1 MENRA
6 FGVLA
11 TALLCLCAYASAA
24 RAEPLRVL
32 YAEPF
37 QAQTLHTPGAQK
49 PGPASPANLR
59 VQAFNRTFEL
69 QLEDNG
75 RLLRATSAA
84 TRARFG
90 AIQLLKG
97 TIKDAP
103 GSWVRLTL
111 NQGRYSGAFWDGSEL
126 YAIAPREAIDSA
138 SLTPMRP
145 GATGIYRLSDTQ
157 GGLFD
162 GTCAVAGSATP
173 SASPIAK
180 FRSLIG
186 ELRAAADTA
195 FAAAP
200 REVEVSM
207 IGDFEFTTRFG
218 SGAAQAMLD
227 RMNVVDG
234 IFSSQVGVTTIP
246 TDFITFPANTDP
258 FTSSEPSTLLEQL
271 GNYRNATAVV
281 RSRGLAHLLTG
292 RQLNGDIVGI
302 AYLGSVCTARNGA
315 GLTEVSSFIDSPL
328 VMAHELGHN
337 FGAPHDGEAGSPC
350 VNTPQTFLMAPE
362 IGFSSEFSACSLQQ
376 METRLQTASCVVAA
390 RNRDLAVSTP
400 TERLQAIANTPFDVT
415 FDLTS
420 VGDTD
425 AVNVVLTV
433 FQPFNLTVLSASM
446 PGAVCTVQFGENT
459 RCELPALAAG
469 ASTRLTLRAS
479 YASVGEQTFRAAVVS
494 SNDVNSGNDQA
505 FVRVD
510 NVAERAMQMTAVSVP
525 SPVTLGDPFDV
536 TFDIAAIGNQTLSS
550 VGVQLFLS
558 NAHAL
563 SASIDGGTCD
573 TTPNFSQLAFCTTGP
588 LAPRAPLRL
597 RARLVSDRVGI
608 EGITLQA
615 IEQGAGSG
623 VILNTALIT
632 QPAHDIAVWA
642 DQEDR
647 RTAIGVPAT
656 WQLEVRSA
664 GAYAVDNVH
673 VRLDISAH
681 HLNPQLSGPL
691 AALCTLTTP
700 DVYDCNLGT
709 LSGGA
714 VVAGQLTASSNIPG
728 GGAFAFQVV
737 PLQADDESANDS
749 LLLDLEVRAV
759 SEISVFASGFHG
771 TFDGRPASMFASV
784 DAGGIGN
791 SENVRLDIAL
801 PASFS
806 ISSASLAQNPCT
818 LQASARHL
826 ATCTLASLA
835 ADESA
840 TLTIAYEAAAPG
852 VYTGTLTV
860 SADED
865 FNAANN
871 VATLDFHVAP
881 NVDGAMLPP
890 SSPPPVLRTD
900 QAAVLTFTATSNKYA
915 LTDARIDFNWVG
927 ALDEF
932 SASGPGATCAASDT
946 GYSCELGTLPP
957 NSSVPIHVQTRSS
970 VATQVQIGAFLTS
983 PAETQ
988 FTDNYAAVIFSYLE
1002 PGDVA
1007 VGVAQSTLDAT
1018 RGRQVQVI
1026 FDVNTLAP
1034 VVGGFLEIGVD
1045 ATLIESPSL
1054 LISSNCFQL
1063 AATIRCTTAPG
1074 TYTENFSF
1082 VPRSAGPLRIT
1093 LRVGGQ
1099 NDFNPS
1105 NDTAVVTVN
1114 VADPPAPPPPPPS
1127 GGGGGGGGGGS
1138 MNWLLAALLLT
1149 MWHHR
1154 RARFRVHR

>member
-11 TALLCLCAYASAA
+11 TALLLCCAFTSAA
-24 RAEPLRVL
+24 ATEPLRVL

-37 QAQTLHTPGAQK
+37 QAQTLRTPGAQK
-49 PGPASPANLR
+49 PGPANLR
-59 VQAFNRTFEL
+59 VQAFGRTFEL
-69 QLEDNG
+69 ELEDNS

-111 NQGRYSGAFWDGSEL
+111 NQGSYSGAFWDGSEL
-126 YAIAPREAIDSA
+126 YAIAPRIAIDSA

-162 GTCAVAGSATP
+162 GTCAVAGTAAP
-173 SASPIAK
+173 STSPLAK

-186 ELRAAADTA
+186 ELRAAAGTA

-200 REVEVSM
+200 REIEVSM

-218 SGAAQAMLD
+218 SSAAQAMLD

-292 RQLNGDIVGI
+292 RQLDGNIVGI

-315 GLTEVSSFIDSPL
+315 GLTEVSTFIDSPL

-337 FGAPHDGEAGSPC
+337 FGAPHDAEAGSPC
-350 VNTPQTFLMAPE
+350 ASTPANFLMAPE
-362 IGFSSEFSACSLQQ
+362 INFSSEFSACSLQQ
-376 METRLQTASCVVAA
+376 IQARLQSASCVVAA

-400 TERLQAIANTPFDVT
+400 TERLQAIANTPFEVT

-425 AVNVVLTV
+425 AVNIVLTV
-433 FQPFNLTVLSASM
+433 FQPFNLNVLSASM
-446 PGAVCTVQFGENT
+446 PGAVCTVQFGDNT
-459 RCELPALAAG
+459 RCELPVLAAG
-469 ASTRLTLRAS
+469 DTTRLTLRAS
-479 YASVGEQTFRAAVVS
+479 YGSVGEQTFRAAVVS
-494 SNDVNSGNDQA
+494 SNDVNSANDQA

-510 NVAERAMQMTAVSVP
+510 NVAERAMQITAVSVP
-525 SPVTLGDPFDV
+525 DPVTLGEPFDV
-536 TFDIAAIGNQTLSS
+536 AFDVAAVGNQTLAS
-550 VGVQLFLS
+550 VGVQLFLN
-558 NAHAL
+558 NAHAV

-588 LAPRAPLRL
+588 LVPGTPLRL
-597 RARLVSDRVGI
+597 RAQLVSDRVGI
-608 EGITLQA
+608 EPIQVQV
-615 IEQGAGSG
+615 IEQGEGSG
-623 VILNTALIT
+623 VFLDTALRT
-632 QPAHDIAVWA
+632 QPAHDIAVWV
-642 DQEDR
+642 DQEDQ

-656 WQLEVRSA
+656 WQLEVRST
-664 GAYAVDNVH
+664 GAFAVDNVH
-673 VRLDISAH
+673 VQLNIAAH
-681 HLNPQLSGPL
+681 HLNPQLTGPL
-691 AALCTLTTP
+691 AAFCTLTTP
-700 DVYDCNLGT
+700 DLYDCDLGT
-709 LSGGA
+709 LAGGA
-714 VVAGQLTASSNIPG
+714 VVAGQLTASSNVPG
-728 GGAFAFQVV
+728 GGSFAFEVV
-737 PLQADDESANDS
+737 PLQADDDFTNDH
-749 LLLDLEVRAV
+749 LLLDLAVRAV
-759 SEISVFASGFHG
+759 SEISVFASGIHG
-771 TFDGRPASMFASV
+771 IFDGRPASMFASV
-784 DAGGIGN
+784 DADGMGN
-791 SENVRLDIAL
+791 SEHVRVDIAL
-801 PASFS
+801 PATFS

-818 LQASARHL
+818 VQASARHL

-835 ADESA
+835 PDDSA
-840 TLTIAYEAAAPG
+840 SLTIQYQATAPG
-852 VYTGTLTV
+852 VYAGTLTV

-871 VATLDFHVAP
+871 VATVNFQVAP
-881 NVDGAMLPP
+881 NVDGALLAP

-900 QAAVLTFTATSNKYA
+900 QAAVFTFTATSNKYA

-927 ALDEF
+927 ALDDF
-932 SASGPGATCAASDT
+932 SASGPGATCGATAD
-946 GYSCELGTLPP
+946 GYSCELGTLAP
-957 NSSVPIHVQTRSS
+957 NTSVPIHVQTRSS
-970 VATQVQIGAFLTS
+970 VATQVQIGALLTS
-983 PAETQ
+983 PAETE
-988 FTDNYAAVIFSYLE
+988 FTNNYAAVIFSYAV
-1002 PGDVA
+1002 PGDLA
-1007 VGVAQSTLDAT
+1007 VSVAQSTLGAT
-1018 RGRQVQVI
+1018 RDQLVQVT
-1026 FDVNTLAP
+1026 FDINTLTP
-1034 VVGGFLEIGVD
+1034 VVNGFLEIGVD
-1045 ATLIESPSL
+1045 AARIDSPTL
-1054 LISSNCFQL
+1054 LISSNCFQV
-1063 AATIRCTTAPG
+1063 ASTIRCSTAPG
-1074 TYTENFSF
+1074 SYTENFSF
-1082 VPRSAGPLRIT
+1082 VPRSAGPLQIT
-1093 LRVGGQ
+1093 LRVGGP

-1105 NDTAVVTVN
+1105 NDTSVVTVN
-1114 VADPPAPPPPPPS
+1114 VADPPSAPPPPPS
-1127 GGGGGGGGGGS
+1127 GGGGGGGGGGGS
-1138 MNWLLAALLLT
+1138 MSWLLAALLLM

-1154 RARFRVHR
+1154 RARSRVHL